1 MGGWNWKETT
11 LRGTN
16 TVNHTHP
23 ANMTP
28 GSQNASTVAQHKAFS
43 DKAEFG
49 TTRNGTPGSS
59 LALCAGAA
67 VDLQDRVFPCREPQA
82 DLQEKPCAHFSG
94 RSAQAAP
101 GSPLPAYL
109 KRHSSNWITW
119 PDLQAQQRARWK
131 KKAALLPT
139 THLRRWTKIKC
150 LFPRLLFKETSYG
163 IGQRFQRFHVRTRK
177 AQTILPGFHSN
188 HNYHDLWLKSF
199 WIQ

>member
-67 VDLQDRVFPCREPQA
+67 ADLQDRVFPCREPQA
-82 DLQEKPCAHFSG
+82 DLQEKPCTHFSG
-94 RSAQAAP
+94 RSAQAVP
-101 GSPLPAYL
+101 RKPPPCLPKTPQQQLNHLAWSAGTTT
-109 KRHSSNWITW
+109 SS
-119 PDLQAQQRARWK
+119 LK